1 MIPAGGDRLGDVAP
15 GAQQLLGFCDEV
27 VEVQHVAVRQ
37 PHGVF
42 AVQARVLRRQPII
55 LDAVAAEPV
64 QERPA
69 LLERHVE
76 PAQNHLLVLLVGDAE
91 PRPQARRLR
100 VLAQQGETQRVDRA
114 PRDRVATVPQRVLQP
129 EGDLLRRPIRERHRA
144 DALGRDTQRAD
155 EMIDTGDEAE
165 RLPRARARDH
175 EDGPRR
181 RFNGEPLP
189 RERIEGHARNLPISY
204 IAHPHSRGIAVT
216 LPEPN
221 PLPDDSWA
229 VDERSLKL
237 FVDQLQEPP
246 ADRAWYELRRE
257 AERIALVPGFDRL
270 ITLDANAIK
279 ELPHQIDVAQ
289 RVLRDMGG
297 RAILADEVGLGKT
310 IEASIIYKELA
321 IRGLARRVLILTPA
335 SLVGQWQGEL
345 EEKFFERFD
354 TPTEADDWQRITKA
368 IISHDRARSRRH
380 AEEILRHRWDLVI
393 VDEAHKV
400 KSHRGATY
408 RFIEKIERDFIL
420 LLTATPLQ
428 NDLRELY
435 NLITLLRPGQL
446 GTWQEFKA
454 EHLVSGDHRQPR
466 DAEALRALTHAVMI
480 RTRRSSVALDLNLPP
495 RRPRHPEVKL
505 TRAEADLYERTT
517 EFLRRLYREGF
528 IKPVEQEEAED
539 GKRRRQPTKKGIL
552 QLALIHLRQRLCSSA
567 RALAESLQHLGEA
580 ERISPEYRAIARQLA
595 QRAQRIKTHAKLD
608 VLTKLLKET
617 PDRVVVFS
625 DHRPTIQL
633 IEERVKQLGRKP
645 IVYWGAHS
653 TAERDTRIRDFH
665 QDPRSV
671 LIATRAGSEGRNL
684 QFCNVLVNYD
694 LPWNPMVVEE
704 RIGRLHRIGQ
714 TREVHIVNLAAAG
727 TIESYIL
734 QLLDQKI
741 KLFELVVGELDL
753 ILGEFGGA
761 QKFEGRLAKEWLAAE
776 SEADFAR
783 RVEAIGVDIEQSS
796 AVGKDQEALNSLIA
810 PDDNALRLERR
821 FQTLSVPGR
830 LRLGLGTSQLVKAAG
845 WDAKRHRLGVH
856 VTELLEALE
865 SIEPIGGVTIP
876 QPAGSHP
883 EYGELV
889 RLTGLTSAGRAITLV
904 ARVDRLPLVLVD
916 IEVEAA

>member
-1 MIPAGGDRLGDVAP
+1 M
-15 GAQQLLGFCDEV
+15 
-27 VEVQHVAVRQ
+27 
-37 PHGVF
+37 
-42 AVQARVLRRQPII
+42 
-55 LDAVAAEPV
+55 
-64 QERPA
+64 
-69 LLERHVE
+69 
-76 PAQNHLLVLLVGDAE
+76 
-91 PRPQARRLR
+91 
-100 VLAQQGETQRVDRA
+100 
-114 PRDRVATVPQRVLQP
+114 
-129 EGDLLRRPIRERHRA
+129 
-144 DALGRDTQRAD
+144 
-155 EMIDTGDEAE
+155 
-165 RLPRARARDH
+165 
-175 EDGPRR
+175 
-181 RFNGEPLP
+181 
-189 RERIEGHARNLPISY
+189 
-204 IAHPHSRGIAVT
+204 T
-216 LPEPN
+216 LPDPH
-221 PLPDDSWA
+221 PLSDDAWA
-229 VDERSLKL
+229 VDERSLTL
-237 FVDQLQEPP
+237 FVAALKQPP
-246 ADRAWYELRRE
+246 AERAWYELRRE

-321 IRGLARRVLILTPA
+321 IRGLARRALILTPA

-345 EEKFFERFD
+345 EEKFFERFE
-354 TPTEADDWQRITKA
+354 TPTDPDDWQRVTKA
-368 IISHDRARSRRH
+368 IISHDRARSKRH

-400 KSHRGATY
+400 KNKVKSHRGATY
-408 RFIEKIERDFIL
+408 QFIERIERDFIL

-446 GTWQEFKA
+446 GTWQEFKS

-466 DAEALRALTHAVMI
+466 DPEALRALTHEVMI
-480 RTRRSSVALDLNLPP
+480 RTRRSSVVDDLNLPP

-505 TRAEADLYERTT
+505 TRAEADLYQRTT
-517 EFLRRLYREGF
+517 DFLRRLYREGF
-528 IKPVEQEEAED
+528 IQPAEQEETED
-539 GKRRRQPTKKGIL
+539 GAPRRRTKKGIL
-552 QLALIHLRQRLCSSA
+552 QLAVIHLRQRLCSSS
-567 RALAESLQHLGEA
+567 RALAESLAHLAES
-580 ERISPEYRAIARQLA
+580 ERISPQYRVIATQLA
-595 QRAQRIKTHAKLD
+595 KRAERIKTHAKLD

-633 IEERVKQLGRKP
+633 IEERVKQLHRKP

-653 TAERDTRIRDFH
+653 TADRDKRIRAFH
-665 QDPRSV
+665 DDERSV

-694 LPWNPMVVEE
+694 LPWNPMVVEQ

-761 QKFEGRLAKEWLAAE
+761 QEFEGRLAKEWLAAE
-776 SEADFAR
+776 SEEDFAR
-783 RVEAIGVDIEQSS
+783 RVETMGVDIEKSS
-796 AVGKDQEALNSLIA
+796 AAGKEQEELNSLLA
-810 PDDNALRLERR
+810 PDDNAMRLERR
-821 FQTLSVPGR
+821 FATLSVPGR
-830 LRLGLGTSQLVKAAG
+830 LRLGLGTSQVVKTTR
-845 WDAKRHRLGVH
+845 WETKRHRLGVH

-865 SIEPIGGVTIP
+865 SIEPIGGVTTEQ
-876 QPAGSHP
+876 QPAGTHP
-883 EYGELV
+883 EYGDLV
-889 RLTGLTSAGRAITLV
+889 RLTGLTSTGRAITLV
-904 ARVDRLPLVLVD
+904 AQVDRLPLALVD
-916 IEVEAA
+916 IEADPE

>member
-1 MIPAGGDRLGDVAP
+1 M
-15 GAQQLLGFCDEV
+15 
-27 VEVQHVAVRQ
+27 
-37 PHGVF
+37 
-42 AVQARVLRRQPII
+42 
-55 LDAVAAEPV
+55 
-64 QERPA
+64 
-69 LLERHVE
+69 
-76 PAQNHLLVLLVGDAE
+76 
-91 PRPQARRLR
+91 
-100 VLAQQGETQRVDRA
+100 
-114 PRDRVATVPQRVLQP
+114 
-129 EGDLLRRPIRERHRA
+129 
-144 DALGRDTQRAD
+144 
-155 EMIDTGDEAE
+155 
-165 RLPRARARDH
+165 
-175 EDGPRR
+175 
-181 RFNGEPLP
+181 
-189 RERIEGHARNLPISY
+189 
-204 IAHPHSRGIAVT
+204 T
-216 LPEPN
+216 LPDPH
-221 PLPDDSWA
+221 PLPDDAWA
-229 VDERSLKL
+229 VDERSLTL
-237 FVDQLQEPP
+237 FVAALKEPP
-246 ADRAWYELRRE
+246 AERAWYELRRE

-321 IRGLARRVLILTPA
+321 IRGLARRALILTPA

-345 EEKFFERFD
+345 EEKFFERFE
-354 TPTEADDWQRITKA
+354 TPTDPDDWQRVTKA
-368 IISHDRARSRRH
+368 IISHDRARSKRH

-408 RFIEKIERDFIL
+408 QFIEKIERDFIL

-446 GTWQEFKA
+446 GTWQEFKS

-466 DAEALRALTHAVMI
+466 DPEALRALTHEVMI
-480 RTRRSSVALDLNLPP
+480 RTRRSSVVDDLNLPP

-505 TRAEADLYERTT
+505 TRAEADLYQRTT
-517 EFLRRLYREGF
+517 DFLRRLYREGF
-528 IKPVEQEEAED
+528 IQPAEQEETED
-539 GKRRRQPTKKGIL
+539 GAPRRRTKKGIL
-552 QLALIHLRQRLCSSA
+552 QLAVIHLRQRLCSSS
-567 RALAESLQHLGEA
+567 RALAESLAHLAES
-580 ERISPEYRAIARQLA
+580 ERISPQYRVIATQLA
-595 QRAQRIKTHAKLD
+595 KRAERIKTHAKLD

-633 IEERVKQLGRKP
+633 IEERVKQLHRKP

-653 TAERDTRIRDFH
+653 TADRDKRIRAFH
-665 QDPRSV
+665 DDERSV

-694 LPWNPMVVEE
+694 LPWNPMVVEQ

-761 QKFEGRLAKEWLAAE
+761 QEFEGRLAKEWLAAE
-776 SEADFAR
+776 SEEDFAR
-783 RVEAIGVDIEQSS
+783 RVETMGVDIEKSS
-796 AVGKDQEALNSLIA
+796 AAGKEQEELNSLLA
-810 PDDNALRLERR
+810 PDDNAMRLERR
-821 FQTLSVPGR
+821 FATLSVPGR
-830 LRLGLGTSQLVKAAG
+830 LRLGLGTSQVVKTTR
-845 WDAKRHRLGVH
+845 WETKRHRLGVH

-865 SIEPIGGVTIP
+865 SIEPIGGVTTEQ
-876 QPAGSHP
+876 QPAGTHP
-883 EYGELV
+883 EYGDLV
-889 RLTGLTSAGRAITLV
+889 RLTGLTSTGRAITLV
-904 ARVDRLPLVLVD
+904 AQVDRLPLALVD
-916 IEVEAA
+916 IEADPE

>member
-1 MIPAGGDRLGDVAP
+1 MGKDHDAI
-15 GAQQLLGFCDEV
+15 
-27 VEVQHVAVRQ
+27 
-37 PHGVF
+37 
-42 AVQARVLRRQPII
+42 LRP
-55 LDAVAAEPV
+55 
-64 QERPA
+64 
-69 LLERHVE
+69 
-76 PAQNHLLVLLVGDAE
+76 PAQSHG
-91 PRPQARRLR
+91 
-100 VLAQQGETQRVDRA
+100 
-114 PRDRVATVPQRVLQP
+114 
-129 EGDLLRRPIRERHRA
+129 
-144 DALGRDTQRAD
+144 
-155 EMIDTGDEAE
+155 M
-165 RLPRARARDH
+165 
-175 EDGPRR
+175 
-181 RFNGEPLP
+181 
-189 RERIEGHARNLPISY
+189 
-204 IAHPHSRGIAVT
+204 T
-216 LPEPN
+216 LPN
-221 PLPDDSWA
+221 PLPQPDASWV
-229 VDERSLKL
+229 VDERSLTL
-237 FVDQLQEPP
+237 FVEKLKEPP

-310 IEASIIYKELA
+310 VEASIIYKELA
-321 IRGLARRVLILTPA
+321 IRGLARRALILTPA

-345 EEKFFERFD
+345 EEKFFERFE
-354 TPTEADDWQRITKA
+354 TPTEPDDWQHVTKA
-368 IISHDRARSRRH
+368 IISHDRARSKRH

-446 GTWQEFKA
+446 GTWEEFKR
-454 EHLVSGDHRQPR
+454 EHLVAGDHRQPR
-466 DAEALRALTHAVMI
+466 DPEALRALTHQVMI
-480 RTRRSSVALDLNLPP
+480 RTRRSSVVDDLDLPP

-505 TRAEADLYERTT
+505 TRAEADLYNHVTQ
-517 EFLRRLYREGF
+517 FLRRLYREGL
-528 IKPVEQEEAED
+528 IQPAEQEEE
-539 GKRRRQPTKKGIL
+539 KTTKKGTL
-552 QLALIHLRQRLCSSA
+552 QLAVIHLRQRLCSSA
-567 RALAESLQHLGEA
+567 RALAESLAHLAES
-580 ERISPEYRAIARQLA
+580 ERISPEYRAVAKQLA
-595 QRAQRIKTHAKLD
+595 KRAEGVKTHAKLD
-608 VLTKLLKET
+608 VLTGLLRET
-617 PDRVVVFS
+617 PDRLVVFS

-633 IEERVKQLGRKP
+633 IEERVKKLHRQA

-653 TAERDTRIRDFH
+653 TAERDKRIRAFH
-665 QDPRSV
+665 EDQTSV

-694 LPWNPMVVEE
+694 LPWNPMVVEQ

-714 TREVHIVNLAAAG
+714 KREVHIVNLAAAG

-761 QKFEGRLAKEWLAAE
+761 QEFEGRLAKEWLAAE
-776 SEADFAR
+776 SEEDFAR
-783 RVEAIGVDIEQSS
+783 RVAAMGTDIETSS
-796 AVGKDQEALNSLIA
+796 AAGKEQEALNSLIA
-810 PDDNALRLERR
+810 PDDNAMRLERR

-830 LRLGLGTSQLVKAAG
+830 LRLGLGTSQVVKAPG
-845 WDAKRHRLGVH
+845 WDAKRHRLRVH
-856 VTELLEALE
+856 VKEVLEALE
-865 SIEPIGGVTIP
+865 SIEPIGGVTTPP
-876 QPAGSHP
+876 QPGGTHP

-916 IEVEAA
+916 IQVEAA

>member
-1 MIPAGGDRLGDVAP
+1 
-15 GAQQLLGFCDEV
+15 
-27 VEVQHVAVRQ
+27 
-37 PHGVF
+37 
-42 AVQARVLRRQPII
+42 
-55 LDAVAAEPV
+55 
-64 QERPA
+64 
-69 LLERHVE
+69 
-76 PAQNHLLVLLVGDAE
+76 
-91 PRPQARRLR
+91 
-100 VLAQQGETQRVDRA
+100 
-114 PRDRVATVPQRVLQP
+114 
-129 EGDLLRRPIRERHRA
+129 
-144 DALGRDTQRAD
+144 
-155 EMIDTGDEAE
+155 
-165 RLPRARARDH
+165 
-175 EDGPRR
+175 
-181 RFNGEPLP
+181 
-189 RERIEGHARNLPISY
+189 
-204 IAHPHSRGIAVT
+204 VT
-216 LPEPN
+216 LPEPH
-221 PLPDDSWA
+221 PLPDDSWV
-229 VDERSLKL
+229 VDERALQAFTAKLK
-237 FVDQLQEPP
+237 EPP
-246 ADRAWYELRRE
+246 AERAWYELRRE

-310 IEASIIYKELA
+310 IQASIIYKELA
-321 IRGLARRVLILTPA
+321 IRGLARRALILTPA

-354 TPTEADDWQRITKA
+354 TPTDPDDWPRVTKA
-368 IISHDRARSRRH
+368 IISHDRARTRRH

-408 RFIEKIERDFIL
+408 QFIEKIERDFIL

-446 GTWQEFKA
+446 GTWQEFKS

-466 DAEALRALTHAVMI
+466 DPEALRALTHEVMI
-480 RTRRSSVALDLNLPP
+480 RTRRSSVVDDLALPP

-505 TRAEADLYERTT
+505 TRAEADLYQRTT
-517 EFLRRLYREGF
+517 AFLRQLYREGF
-528 IKPVEQEEAED
+528 IQPAEQEEVED
-539 GKRRRQPTKKGIL
+539 EPRRRRPTKRGIL
-552 QLALIHLRQRLCSSA
+552 QLALIHLRQRLCSSS
-567 RALAESLQHLGEA
+567 RALAESLAHLAES
-580 ERISPEYRAIARQLA
+580 ERISPAYRAIAQQLA
-595 QRAQRIKTHAKLD
+595 KRAEGIKTHAKLD

-617 PDRVVVFS
+617 PDRLVVFS

-633 IEERVKQLGRKP
+633 IEERVKKLGRQP

-653 TAERDTRIRDFH
+653 TADRDKRIRAFH
-665 QDPRSV
+665 ADQTSV

-694 LPWNPMVVEE
+694 LPWNPMVVEQ

-734 QLLDQKI
+734 QLLDRKI

-761 QKFEGRLAKEWLAAE
+761 QQFEGRLAEEWLAAE
-776 SEADFAR
+776 GEEDFAR
-783 RVEAIGVDIEQSS
+783 RVETLGADIEKSS
-796 AVGKDQEALNSLIA
+796 AVGKEQEQLNSLIA
-810 PDDNALRLERR
+810 PDDNAMRLERR
-821 FQTLSVPGR
+821 FETLSVPGR
-830 LRLGLGTSQLVKAAG
+830 LRLGLGTSQVVKAAG
-845 WDAKRHRLGVH
+845 WDAKRHKLGVH
-856 VTELLEALE
+856 VTEVLEALE
-865 SIEPIGGVTIP
+865 SIEPIAGVTTQ

-889 RLTGLTSAGRAITLV
+889 RLTGLTSGGRAIALV
-904 ARVDRLPLVLVD
+904 AQVDHLPLALVD
-916 IEVEAA
+916 IEVDAA

>member
-1 MIPAGGDRLGDVAP
+1 VSD
-15 GAQQLLGFCDEV
+15 
-27 VEVQHVAVRQ
+27 
-37 PHGVF
+37 
-42 AVQARVLRRQPII
+42 
-55 LDAVAAEPV
+55 
-64 QERPA
+64 
-69 LLERHVE
+69 
-76 PAQNHLLVLLVGDAE
+76 
-91 PRPQARRLR
+91 
-100 VLAQQGETQRVDRA
+100 
-114 PRDRVATVPQRVLQP
+114 
-129 EGDLLRRPIRERHRA
+129 
-144 DALGRDTQRAD
+144 DT
-155 EMIDTGDEAE
+155 
-165 RLPRARARDH
+165 
-175 EDGPRR
+175 
-181 RFNGEPLP
+181 
-189 RERIEGHARNLPISY
+189 
-204 IAHPHSRGIAVT
+204 
-216 LPEPN
+216 
-221 PLPDDSWA
+221 WA
-229 VDERSLKL
+229 VDERSLTL
-237 FVDQLQEPP
+237 FVDALKEPP
-246 ADRAWYELRRE
+246 AERAWYELRRE

-310 IEASIIYKELA
+310 IEASIVYKELA
-321 IRGLARRVLILTPA
+321 VRGLARRALILTPA

-354 TPTEADDWQRITKA
+354 TPTDPDDWQRVTKA
-368 IISHDRARSRRH
+368 IISHDRARTRRH

-408 RFIEKIERDFIL
+408 QFIERIERDFVL

-446 GTWQEFKA
+446 GTWQEFKS

-466 DAEALRALTHAVMI
+466 DPEALRALTHEVMI
-480 RTRRSSVALDLNLPP
+480 RTRRSSVVDDLNLPP

-505 TRAEADLYERTT
+505 TRAEADLYQRTT
-517 EFLRRLYREGF
+517 DFLRRLYREGF
-528 IKPVEQEEAED
+528 IQPAEQEETED
-539 GKRRRQPTKKGIL
+539 GAPRRRTKKGIL
-552 QLALIHLRQRLCSSA
+552 QLAVIHLRQRLCSSS
-567 RALAESLQHLGEA
+567 RALAESLAHLAES
-580 ERISPEYRAIARQLA
+580 ERISPQYRIIA
-595 QRAQRIKTHAKLD
+595 QRLAKRAEGIKTHAKLD

-633 IEERVKQLGRKP
+633 IEERVKKLGRQP

-653 TAERDTRIRDFH
+653 TADRDKRIRAFH
-665 QDPRSV
+665 DDKRSV

-694 LPWNPMVVEE
+694 LPWNPMVVEQ

-761 QKFEGRLAKEWLAAE
+761 QEFEGRLAKEWLAAE
-776 SEADFAR
+776 SEEDFAR
-783 RVEAIGVDIEQSS
+783 RVETMGADIERSS
-796 AVGKDQEALNSLIA
+796 AAGKEQEELNSLIA
-810 PDDNALRLERR
+810 PDDNAMRLERR
-821 FQTLSVPGR
+821 FEALSVPGR
-830 LRLGLGTSQLVKAAG
+830 LRLGLGTSQVVKTTR
-845 WDAKRHRLGVH
+845 WEAKRHRLGVH
-856 VTELLEALE
+856 LTELLEALE
-865 SIEPIGGVTIP
+865 SIEPIGGVTTEQ
-876 QPAGSHP
+876 QPAGTHP
-883 EYGELV
+883 EYGDLV
-889 RLTGLTSAGRAITLV
+889 RLTGLTSTGRTITLV
-904 ARVDRLPLVLVD
+904 AQVDRLPLALVD
-916 IEVEAA
+916 IEADPK